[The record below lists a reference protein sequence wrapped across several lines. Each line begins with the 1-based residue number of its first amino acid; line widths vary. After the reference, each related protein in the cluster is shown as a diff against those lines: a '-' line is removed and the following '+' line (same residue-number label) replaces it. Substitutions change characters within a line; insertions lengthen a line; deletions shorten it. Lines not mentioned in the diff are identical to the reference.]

1 MRMRAM
7 VMSPVIATLAT
18 PLMAQ
23 TPAPAT
29 PPAPPIAQI
38 RASKIILVGD
48 STVQSNS
55 GWGGS
60 FCAYHV
66 TSFAACVN
74 LARGGRSTSNY
85 RAEGS
90 WDLALAEM
98 RAPGFV
104 RTYVLIGFGHNDQ
117 PGKPGRSTDLAT
129 EFPANM
135 ARYVAEIR
143 QAGAIPILFTPL
155 TRRQFKAGRL
165 EPDLD
170 PWAAALRRVAAETGA
185 PLIDLNRLSSD
196 AVQAMGPVAANA
208 FAQVPPPAVVQTAA
222 ATGTTVPAPKTEVMV
237 QPASAADGPRWGDAK
252 LSFDYTH
259 LGREGADRA
268 SKQVVDELGRVVP
281 ELRPLLIP

>member
-1 MRMRAM
+1 MRM
-7 VMSPVIATLAT
+7 ILALVACVAA
-18 PLMAQ
+18 PAIAQ
-23 TPAPAT
+23 TA
-29 PPAPPIAQI
+29 PPAQPI

-55 GWGGS
+55 GWGGA

-98 RAPGFV
+98 KAPGFA

-135 ARYVAEIR
+135 TRYIAEIR
-143 QAGAIPILFTPL
+143 AAGAVPVLFTPL
-155 TRRQFKAGRL
+155 TRRQFKDGRL
-165 EPDLD
+165 DRDLD
-170 PWAAALRRVAAETGA
+170 PWAAAIRKVGTETRT
-185 PLIDLNRLSSD
+185 PVIDLAHASSA
-196 AVQAMGPVAANA
+196 AVQAMGPVAANR
-208 FAQVPPPAVVQTAA
+208 FAQVPPPAEVQAA
-222 ATGTTVPAPKTEVMV
+222 AAKGTTVSAPKTEVMV
-237 QPASAADGPRWGDAK
+237 QPTGAGPRWGDRK

-259 LGREGADRA
+259 LGREGADYFAR
-268 SKQVVDELGRVVP
+268 QVVDALGEQMP
-281 ELRPLLIP
+281 EMRPLLIQ